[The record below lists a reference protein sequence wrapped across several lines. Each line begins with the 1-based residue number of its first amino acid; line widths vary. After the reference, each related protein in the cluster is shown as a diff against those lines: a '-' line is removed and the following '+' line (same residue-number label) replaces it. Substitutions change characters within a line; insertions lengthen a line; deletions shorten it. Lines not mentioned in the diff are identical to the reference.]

1 VIYGNEENMQNNQ
14 PCRLQCHWS
23 TPPAPHEQILSIIS
37 GYWHAN
43 ALGLATKLGLA
54 DLLAEG
60 PVQVEELASRTGAN
74 TQALFRLLRAL
85 ESIGIFAQT
94 DYRTFCNTPAS
105 ELLRKDHSDS
115 QAAGVLHQLCR
126 GNGCYEAWNEF
137 EHTIMTGDSSI
148 NKIYGCGFFEFLAKE
163 PQASDAMSGAMRS
176 ISSAITP
183 AVTAAYDWGRF
194 QEIAD
199 VGGGIG
205 TQIVSILNA
214 FPQAQGVL
222 LDLPHVVA
230 DAIPH
235 ERLKILEGS
244 FFDSAPPRAD
254 AYLLR
259 FVLHDWSDE
268 SAAAILRTV
277 RRSMKPSATLILAEW
292 LIPEGPEQALSKW
305 TDLHM
310 MVLFQEARER
320 TEMELSKL
328 LAAEGFELE
337 EVVPT
342 DSSVSLLVAKA
353 AKEWDTRSCFL
364 TEVPSQ
370 AGTQQAPF

>member
-1 VIYGNEENMQNNQ
+1 MQNNR
-14 PCRLQCHWS
+14 PVSYHP
-23 TPPAPHEQILSIIS
+23 TPDEQILGIIL
-37 GYWHAN
+37 GYWQAN

-54 DLLAEG
+54 DMLAEG
-60 PVQVEELASRTGAN
+60 PVRVEELADATGAN
-74 TQALFRLLRAL
+74 AQALFRLLRAL
-85 ESIGIFAQT
+85 ESIGIFTQT
-94 DYRTFCNTPAS
+94 DLRTFANNPVS
-105 ELLRKDHSDS
+105 ELLRNDISGS

-137 EHTIMTGDSSI
+137 EHTIMTGESSI
-148 NKIYGCGFFEFLAKE
+148 NKIYGCDFFEFLLSN
-163 PQASDAMSGAMRS
+163 PQANEAMYRAMRS
-176 ISSAITP
+176 MSNSITP
-183 AVTAAYDWGRF
+183 AITAAYDWGQF

-214 FPQAQGVL
+214 YPLARGVVF
-222 LDLPHVVA
+222 DLPHVA
-230 DAIPH
+230 AEAIQH
-235 ERLKILEGS
+235 TRLKAVSGS
-244 FFDSAPPRAD
+244 FFEWAPPNAD

-268 SAAAILRTV
+268 NAAAILRSV

-292 LIPEGPEQALSKW
+292 VIPEGPGHDLSKW

-310 MVLFQEARER
+310 MVLCQGAQER
-320 TEMELSKL
+320 TRSELGTL

-342 DSSVSLLVAKA
+342 DSSVTLLVAKP
-353 AKEWDTRSCFL
+353 TSYRRSRAQTL
-364 TEVPSQ
+364 
-370 AGTQQAPF
+370 

>member
-1 VIYGNEENMQNNQ
+1 MQNNS
-14 PCRLQCHWS
+14 PCPLQCRWS
-23 TPPAPHEQILSIIS
+23 TAPAPHEQILSIIS
-37 GYWHAN
+37 GYWQAN
-43 ALGLATKLGLA
+43 ALGLAAKLGLA
-54 DLLAEG
+54 DLLGERPA
-60 PVQVEELASRTGAN
+60 QVEELASKTGAN
-74 TQALFRLLRAL
+74 TEALFRLLRAL
-85 ESIGIFAQT
+85 ESIGIFTQT
-94 DYRTFCNTPAS
+94 DRRAFANTPAS
-105 ELLRKDHSDS
+105 ELLRRNHSDS

-137 EHTIMTGDSSI
+137 EHTIMTGESSI

-163 PQASDAMSGAMRS
+163 PQANDAMSGAMRS

-214 FPQAQGVL
+214 FPQSKGIL

-230 DAIPH
+230 EAIPH
-235 ERLKILEGS
+235 ERLKVLEGS
-244 FFDSAPPRAD
+244 FFDWAPSCAD

-259 FVLHDWSDE
+259 FILHDWSDE
-268 SAAAILRTV
+268 NAGAILRTL

-292 LIPEGPEQALSKW
+292 LIPEGPGQALSKW

-310 MVLFQEARER
+310 MVLFQGARER
-320 TEMELSKL
+320 TQMELSKL
-328 LAAEGFELE
+328 LTAEGFELE
-337 EVVPT
+337 SVIPT
-342 DSSVSLLVAKA
+342 GSSVSLLVAKA
-353 AKEWDTRSCFL
+353 AAEWDNADLSSNGGTRPAAYEAANVL
-364 TEVPSQ
+364 YRE
-370 AGTQQAPF
+370 